1 MNIRIAAAVTGA
13 TLSLATIAGV
23 AAASSEAPPAASTEV
38 GTFDA
43 QERLTLC
50 EILEEAGLYDEPDME
65 ELLAFLGCDTDEE
78 TTTSSSTQSA
88 N

>member
-23 AAASSEAPPAASTEV
+23 AAASSGAPPAASTGV

-43 QERLTLC
+43 QERITLC

-65 ELLAFLGCDTDEE
+65 ELLAFLGCDTGEE
-78 TTTSSSTQSA
+78 APSSSEQA
-88 N
+88 AD

>member
-1 MNIRIAAAVTGA
+1 MDIRIAAAVTGA
-13 TLSLATIAGV
+13 ALSLATIAGV
-23 AAASSEAPPAASTEV
+23 AAASSDTPPAASTGS

-43 QERLTLC
+43 QERVTLC

-65 ELLAFLGCDTDEE
+65 ELLAFLGCDVEE
-78 TTTSSSTQSA
+78 TTTSTTSDAPA